1 MSDCHVTCTKCGW
14 ELDSSGRCGHCGRK
28 HKFTVTAQS
37 NDYLYIES
45 GEKEKIIMQQQEK
58 IAELQ
63 KRIDELEKQLA
74 WIQVSDRLPETYET
88 VLVALGKGV
97 TEARYSKP
105 HKFVGMCHGWHAVD
119 GYCFGNKVTHWRPL
133 PQPPEVKN
141 E

>member
-1 MSDCHVTCTKCGW
+1 MSDLKPCPFCGNEPDSRTSDTDGNKYYTCGSRWCRNGNWYTLEEWNKRPLETDGW
-14 ELDSSGRCGHCGRK
+14 
-28 HKFTVTAQS
+28 
-37 NDYLYIES
+37 
-45 GEKEKIIMQQQEK
+45 
-58 IAELQ
+58 IA
-63 KRIDELEKQLA
+63 
-74 WIQVSDRLPETYET
+74 VSERLPETYET